1 VAAEDQLTCDGM
13 SDPNVAKR
21 AAAYAAA
28 DLVQHGMK
36 IGLGTGST
44 FAFVVERLGQ
54 RVAQGLRVAGVPTSK
69 ATAEQAQKVGIPLL
83 DLDDVEH
90 LDLAIDG
97 ADEVDPKKHM
107 IKGGGGAH
115 TRERLV
121 AAAAREMVV
130 VVDEGKLVPMLG
142 KAFLLP
148 VEVFPLGWTH
158 TARRLAATGSEPARR
173 TKNGAPYLT
182 DNGNYVLDC
191 RYPGIPDPAALQ
203 RTLDQIV
210 GVVDHG
216 LFVGMAGR
224 IVVADAQ
231 GRVRILP

>member
-1 VAAEDQLTCDGM
+1 M

-36 IGLGTGST
+36 IGLGSGST

-54 RVAQGLRVAGVPTSK
+54 RVAQGLQLAGVPTSK
-69 ATAEQAQKVGIPLL
+69 TTAELAQKAGVPLL
-83 DLDDVEH
+83 DLDAIER

-97 ADEVDPKKHM
+97 ADEVDPKKNM

-115 TRERLV
+115 VRERLV
-121 AAAAREMVV
+121 ASTAREMVV
-130 VVDEGKLVPMLG
+130 VVDESKLVPVLG
-142 KAFLLP
+142 KTFLLP

-158 TARRLAATGSEPARR
+158 TARRVAATGGEVVRR
-173 TKNGAPYLT
+173 TRNGAPYLT

-231 GRVRILP
+231 GKVRILP